1 VLAAT
6 IIKQKTWKGKCRLK
20 KRKKGDEKKGK
31 TKEQDLDGS
40 SKTAGL
46 TPGHNDK
53 ERERERET
61 TGKRRTQWNFEGLN
75 EK

>member
-1 VLAAT
+1 
-6 IIKQKTWKGKCRLK
+6 LK

-31 TKEQDLDGS
+31 TKERDLDGS

-53 ERERERET
+53 ERERKGET

-75 EK
+75 QK